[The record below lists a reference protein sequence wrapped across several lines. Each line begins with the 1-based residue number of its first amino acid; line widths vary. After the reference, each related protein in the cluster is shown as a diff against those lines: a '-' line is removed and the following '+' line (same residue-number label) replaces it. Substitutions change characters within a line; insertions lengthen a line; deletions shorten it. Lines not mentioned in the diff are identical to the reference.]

1 MIKHATSGR
10 ITRAFLAAALLA
22 SPLAFASDHGKHH
35 GGKYDKAEMCE
46 QMREGKGWFNDEK
59 RQEKW
64 EEHRAEMAD
73 RLKQSDEQRE
83 IWDEIH
89 QEKMEKR
96 SAKMEKWQEKMQKR
110 CDTLEERKAD
120 K

>member
-10 ITRAFLAAALLA
+10 IATGLLAAALLA

-35 GGKYDKAEMCE
+35 GGKHDKAEMCE
-46 QMREGKGWFNDEK
+46 QMREGKGWSNDEK
-59 RQEKW
+59 RREKW

-73 RLKQSDEQRE
+73 RLKLTDEQRE

-89 QEKMEKR
+89 EE
-96 SAKMEKWQEKMQKR
+96 KMEKWQQKMQKH
-110 CDTLEERKAD
+110 CDAMEDRKTD